1 MESPQGEARVT
12 ALGLRRPWGPPVGG
26 WGDACGALGSGFPLT
41 GGPSSLCSVEGEAPS
56 SETGTSLDS
65 PSAYHQGP
73 SAPGSGLGPDHSE
86 HTPGGAYGLYA
97 GPPGQQRTRR
107 PKLQHSTS
115 ILRKQAEEE
124 AIKRSRSLSESYEL
138 SSDLQDK
145 QVGGR
150 PRGPRG
156 RGVGVGGRLRC
167 LRGLGRRGPLLGPP
181 RAAGDPVCSTA
192 APRQGLFPADVA
204 SASARA
210 GSSRNAEG
218 SEGRSRCGT
227 FLSGLGLCPVHSPPR
242 WAPGPT
248 LGVRTWCRQ
257 CAWLPWRPLRSW
269 DPGES

>member
-1 MESPQGEARVT
+1 MGPG
-12 ALGLRRPWGPPVGG
+12 RPWGPPVGG
-26 WGDACGALGSGFPLT
+26 RGDACGALGSGFPLT

-65 PSAYHQGP
+65 PSADRQ
-73 SAPGSGLGPDHSE
+73 GPDHSE

-156 RGVGVGGRLRC
+156 ERRWGVGEAAVPARPRKT
-167 LRGLGRRGPLLGPP
+167 RPLAG
-181 RAAGDPVCSTA
+181 AAGVPACSTA
-192 APRQGLFPADVA
+192 APRPGPFPADVA
-204 SASARA
+204 SASAPARA
-210 GSSRNAEG
+210 GSSRRAEG
-218 SEGRSRCGT
+218 SEGRSRRGT
-227 FLSGLGLCPVHSPPR
+227 FLSGRSLCPAHSPPR

-257 CAWLPWRPLRSW
+257 CAWVPWRPRRSW
-269 DPGES
+269 GPGES